1 VKENKNM
8 ERKMIRKLTLSFIL
22 VAGMLL
28 VALPASAQD
37 YTSHVVEQSESL
49 AKIAL
54 QYCTSWTEIY
64 NINRQSIGED
74 PNDIKVGLHLT
85 VANRCGATHLPS
97 QPPEGQAAP
106 DNTNV
111 YDRGTRAHATGT
123 VVNSNIYSVAWGD
136 TLFSIGLRFG
146 PSVDELRAANG
157 LNEDSILF
165 ATSRI
170 VIPGL
175 NGVFV
180 TQLPLVQGV
189 DAPVVGVVPPSNE
202 RAFAIGEC
210 RVSVGEQAYAY
221 GRPDGAV
228 IANLSAGDYAS
239 TRVSVIDGRDW
250 FQIEYIDT
258 LIWVA
263 DTVERMDVGR
273 IGNCEP

>member
-1 VKENKNM
+1 M
-8 ERKMIRKLTLSFIL
+8 EKKMIRKITMGFIL
-22 VAGMLL
+22 MMGMLL

-37 YTSHVVEQSESL
+37 YFSYVVQPNDTL
-49 AKIAL
+49 AKIGL
-54 QYCTSWTEIY
+54 KYCTSWTEIY

-85 VANRCGATHLPS
+85 IPDHCGATHLPS
-97 QPPEGQAAP
+97 QPPEGQVAP

-111 YDRGTRAHATGT
+111 YDRGTRQHATGT
-123 VVNSNIYSVAWGD
+123 IVNSNIYSVAWGD

-146 PSVDELRAANG
+146 PSADELRADNG

-165 ATSRI
+165 AGARI

-175 NGVFV
+175 NGVYV
-180 TQLPLVQGV
+180 TQLPLVPGV
-189 DAPVVGVVPPSNE
+189 DAPVMGTTPSNE

-210 RVSVGEQAYAY
+210 RVSVGEQALAY
-221 GRPDGAV
+221 SRPNGPV
-228 IANLSAGDYAS
+228 ITNLSMGDYVA

-263 DTVERMDVGR
+263 DTFERLDVTR
-273 IGNCEP
+273 IGDCEA